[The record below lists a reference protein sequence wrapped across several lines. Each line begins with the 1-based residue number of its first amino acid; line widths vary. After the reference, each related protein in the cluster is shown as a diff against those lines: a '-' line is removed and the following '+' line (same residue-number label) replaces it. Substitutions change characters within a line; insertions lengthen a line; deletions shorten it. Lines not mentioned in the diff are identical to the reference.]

1 MKEPFLLPPILEESP
16 PPMLEKLGNYG
27 RGGTNIHI
35 RGSDVANLLLRGG
48 YSGGGGG
55 GGGGGGIVD
64 LLPDTDSPAIMQP
77 FSSSSITS
85 STKMPLTHRRL
96 KQFVTEE
103 FDLCPFGLAEGCR

>member
-1 MKEPFLLPPILEESP
+1 MKKPFLLPPILEESP
-16 PPMLEKLGNYG
+16 SPPMLEKLGNYG

-48 YSGGGGG
+48 YS
-55 GGGGGGIVD
+55 GGGGIVD